1 MGYNHPQGDVGEQSW
16 SRAGAESLAGSSG
29 FPDQAGP
36 GGTVW
41 RSRLDSSVLSSALDT
56 IRGTEGVEVTS
67 LTDEESQALAAF
79 LSEKSAE
86 SQQSEADQ
94 LLCRHI
100 RIVLQERAAR
110 ARKNGDDPSFQRSNL
125 ALRAVI
131 DLFMAQDYSAVL
143 QKDVTLLRDTRTRL
157 EALVAT
163 DLSPNHVRL
172 SNLIAACLAAYDDWT
187 SKQLAGNDAPAPPV
201 TPVQPA
207 PEKSP
212 LTPGSVRTAEAREFL
227 SHAGMRETLQAI
239 EGVPLAASLRVLKHD
254 GALCLN
260 GELSEEFLLD
270 IQGGGLEIQGG
281 VSGFVVADG
290 DITVHGSVQG
300 GWLFSR
306 KGNIQAG
313 RILAGSVLI
322 APQGGITTGGTESPR
337 LIYCG
342 LDYTTDQ
349 GVRSGIYFTRDFRS
363 GEGIRNARIHVRG
376 TITAPSIEQDAND
389 DAAGIQF
396 RIAQTCH
403 DFGRPIEESVA
414 GALRNFARLRY
425 RKRIAA
431 ALQVYL
437 ERELLAL
444 HRLRIFAVQSG
455 AADATAVAPIRAAQ
469 GELAL
474 LGVLLETGEGL
485 KEIMVLGE
493 NTGQGM
499 ESALLSVGIEESTAC
514 LGTLAREIKMMC
526 RGYVRDKEALEAP
539 SRHIASFAKKL
550 KDTLRLGQGPD
561 KLIYDFDFRMDEWR
575 AQAAQAAEALAAHE
589 ETMAKM
595 IGPTV
600 WQVED
605 TDRLGALVARM
616 IQSAEENGKLPRV
629 LSAREMGALRE
640 HAEQH
645 TGNRKAWRESLATL
659 EQEFARSL
667 KALEETT
674 ALAVAEGGEQEVR
687 AAHFGPGVRIQTLA
701 SIKRISGSSG
711 AMVLVTG
718 GPAGSPEVVRMRNL
732 RLYPDG
738 KGA

>member
-1 MGYNHPQGDVGEQSW
+1 M
-16 SRAGAESLAGSSG
+16 
-29 FPDQAGP
+29 
-36 GGTVW
+36 
-41 RSRLDSSVLSSALDT
+41 DSSILSSAFDK
-56 IRGTEGVEVTS
+56 IRGAEGVEITS
-67 LTDEESQALAAF
+67 LTDEESHALASF

-86 SQQSEADQ
+86 SQISEADQ

-110 ARKNGDDPSFQRSNL
+110 ERKTGDDPSCQRSNL
-125 ALRAVI
+125 ALRAAI

-143 QKDVTLLRDTRTRL
+143 QKDVALLRDTRTRL
-157 EALVAT
+157 EALVVT
-163 DLSPNHVRL
+163 DSSPNHVRL
-172 SNLIAACLAAYDDWT
+172 SNLIAECLAAYEDWR
-187 SKQLAGNDAPAPPV
+187 SKQPASDDAPAPAATPAKPV
-201 TPVQPA
+201 VS
-207 PEKSP
+207 EK
-212 LTPGSVRTAEAREFL
+212 PGETGAVHSANTREFL
-227 SHAGMRETLQAI
+227 SHAGMRETLQGI
-239 EGVPLAASLRVLKHD
+239 EGIPLAASLRILKHD

-270 IQGGGLEIQGG
+270 IQGGGLEIHGG

-290 DITVHGSVQG
+290 DITVQGSVQG
-300 GWLFSR
+300 GWIFSR

-313 RILAGSVLI
+313 RVLAGSVLI
-322 APQGGITTGGTESPR
+322 APLGGISTGGTESPR

-342 LDYTTDQ
+342 LDYATDQ
-349 GVRSGIYFTRDFRS
+349 GVRSGTYFSRNFKS
-363 GEGIRNARIHVRG
+363 GGGIRNARIHVRG
-376 TITAPSIEQDAND
+376 TITAPSIDQDPND

-403 DFGRPIEESVA
+403 DFGRPIGESVS

-425 RKRIAA
+425 RRRIAA
-431 ALQVYL
+431 ALLVYL

-444 HRLRIFAVQSG
+444 QRLRIFAVQSG
-455 AADATAVAPIRAAQ
+455 AADATAIAPIRAAQ

-485 KEIMVLGE
+485 KEILVLGE

-499 ESALLSVGIEESTAC
+499 EGALLSVGIEESTAC

-539 SRHIASFAKKL
+539 CRHIASFAKKL

-561 KLIYDFDFRMDEWR
+561 KLLYDFDFRMDEWR
-575 AQAAQAAEALAAHE
+575 AQAAQAAEALALHN

-595 IGPTV
+595 MGPTV
-600 WQVED
+600 WQVEE
-605 TDRLGALVARM
+605 TERLGALVARM

-645 TGNRKAWRESLATL
+645 TGSRKAWRENLATL
-659 EQEFARSL
+659 DQEFAQSL
-667 KALEETT
+667 KTLEESIS
-674 ALAVAEGGEQEVR
+674 LAIAEGGEQEVR
-687 AAHFGPGVRIQTLA
+687 AGHFGPGVKIQTLA
-701 SIKRISGSSG
+701 SIKKISGSSG

-732 RLYPDG
+732 RLYPEG
-738 KGA
+738 GGA

>member
-1 MGYNHPQGDVGEQSW
+1 M
-16 SRAGAESLAGSSG
+16 
-29 FPDQAGP
+29 
-36 GGTVW
+36 
-41 RSRLDSSVLSSALDT
+41 DSSVLLSALDT
-56 IRGTEGVEVTS
+56 IRGAEGVEVTS

-110 ARKNGDDPSFQRSNL
+110 ARKAGDDPSCQRSNL
-125 ALRAVI
+125 ALRAAI
-131 DLFMAQDYSAVL
+131 DLFMAHDYAAVL
-143 QKDVTLLRDTRTRL
+143 PKDLTLLQDTRTRL
-157 EALVAT
+157 EALVT
-163 DLSPNHVRL
+163 NDLSPNHVRL
-172 SNLIAACLAAYDDWT
+172 GNLIAECLAAYEDWR
-187 SKQLAGNDAPAPPV
+187 SKQPASSDALPPAAPPA
-201 TPVQPA
+201 QPA
-207 PEKSP
+207 IAEK
-212 LTPGSVRTAEAREFL
+212 TGEAGAVHSADTREFL
-227 SHAGMRETLQAI
+227 SHAGTRETLKAI
-239 EGVPLAASLRVLKHD
+239 EGIPLAASLRVLKHD
-254 GALCLN
+254 GALCLS

-270 IQGGGLEIQGG
+270 IQGGGLEIHGG

-300 GWLFSR
+300 GWVFSR

-337 LIYCG
+337 LLYCG
-342 LDYTTDQ
+342 LDYATDQ
-349 GVRSGIYFTRDFRS
+349 SVRSGTYFTRDFRS

-376 TITAPSIEQDAND
+376 TLTAPSIEQDPND
-389 DAAGIQF
+389 DAPGIQF
-396 RIAQTCH
+396 RIVQTCH
-403 DFGRPIEESVA
+403 DYGRPVEESVA
-414 GALRNFARLRY
+414 GALRNFARLHY
-425 RKRIAA
+425 RRRIAA
-431 ALQVYL
+431 ALLVYL

-444 HRLRIFAVQSG
+444 QRLRIFAVQSG

-514 LGTLAREIKMMC
+514 LGTLAREIKTMC

-539 SRHIASFAKKL
+539 CRHIASFAKKL
-550 KDTLRLGQGPD
+550 KDSLRLGQGPD

-575 AQAAQAAEALAAHE
+575 AQMAQAAAALAVHE
-589 ETMAKM
+589 ETMAKLM
-595 IGPTV
+595 GPNV

-616 IQSAEENGKLPRV
+616 VQNAEESGKVPRL

-645 TGNRKAWRESLATL
+645 MGNRRAWRENVATL
-659 EQEFARSL
+659 DQEFTQSL
-667 KALEETT
+667 KALEQSI
-674 ALAVAEGGEQEVR
+674 ALAIAEGGEQEIR
-687 AAHFGPGVRIQTLA
+687 AGHFGPGVRIQTLA
-701 SIKRISGSSG
+701 SIKKISGSSG

-732 RLYPDG
+732 RLFPEG
-738 KGA
+738 GGAQRPPGS

>member
-1 MGYNHPQGDVGEQSW
+1 M
-16 SRAGAESLAGSSG
+16 
-29 FPDQAGP
+29 
-36 GGTVW
+36 
-41 RSRLDSSVLSSALDT
+41 DSSILSSALDK
-56 IRGTEGVEVTS
+56 IRGAEGVEVSS
-67 LTDEESQALAAF
+67 LTDVESQALASL

-86 SQQSEADQ
+86 SQLSEADQ

-110 ARKNGDDPSFQRSNL
+110 ARRNGDDPSCQRSNL
-125 ALRAVI
+125 ALRAAI
-131 DLFMAQDYSAVL
+131 DLFMAQDYSAIL

-163 DLSPNHVRL
+163 DSSPNHVRL
-172 SNLIAACLAAYDDWT
+172 SNLIAECLAAYDDW
-187 SKQLAGNDAPAPPV
+187 SSNQPAGKVAVPSPV

-207 PEKSP
+207 PEQSP
-212 LTPGSVRTAEAREFL
+212 MTPGSVRTAEAREFL
-227 SHAGMRETLQAI
+227 SHAGTRETLQAI

-260 GELSEEFLLD
+260 GELSDEFLLN
-270 IQGGGLEIQGG
+270 IQGGGLEIHGG
-281 VSGFVVADG
+281 VSGLVVADG

-306 KGNIQAG
+306 NGSIQAG
-313 RILAGSVLI
+313 RILAGSVVV
-322 APQGGITTGGTESPR
+322 APQGNISTGGTESPR

-342 LDYTTDQ
+342 LDYATEQ
-349 GVRSGIYFTRDFRS
+349 GVRSGTYFARNFTAAD
-363 GEGIRNARIHVRG
+363 GIRNARIHIRG
-376 TITAPSIEQDAND
+376 SLRARSIECDPHD
-389 DAAGIQF
+389 DAPGIQF
-396 RIAQTCH
+396 RIVQTCH
-403 DFGRPIEESVA
+403 DYGRPVEESVA
-414 GALRNFARLRY
+414 GALRNFARVHY
-425 RKRIAA
+425 RRRIAA
-431 ALQVYL
+431 ALLAYL

-499 ESALLSVGIEESTAC
+499 EGALVSVGIEESTAC
-514 LGTLAREIKMMC
+514 LGTLAREIKTMC

-539 SRHIASFAKKL
+539 CRHIASFAKKL
-550 KDTLRLGQGPD
+550 KDSLRLGQGPD
-561 KLIYDFDFRMDEWR
+561 KLFYDFDFRMDEWR
-575 AQAAQAAEALAAHE
+575 AQMAQAAAALVDHE
-589 ETMAKM
+589 ETMAKLM
-595 IGPTV
+595 GPNV

-616 IQSAEENGKLPRV
+616 VQNAEESGKVPRL
-629 LSAREMGALRE
+629 LSGREMGALRE

-645 TGNRKAWRESLATL
+645 TANRKAWRENLATL
-659 EQEFARSL
+659 DQEFAQSL
-667 KALEETT
+667 KALE
-674 ALAVAEGGEQEVR
+674 ASIGLAIAEGREHEVR
-687 AAHFGPGVRIQTLA
+687 AGHFGPGVRIQTL
-701 SIKRISGSSG
+701 SSFRKISGTSG

-732 RLYPDG
+732 RLYPEG
-738 KGA
+738 GGA